1 MKQWRYW
8 RQSYNMYNQRYLG
21 IKGAIEGEKDEKATM
36 EYLVA
41 VCSTNDLDYPVVEAS
56 DVQLCNA

>member
-1 MKQWRYW
+1 
-8 RQSYNMYNQRYLG
+8 MYNQRYLG

-41 VCSTNDLDYPVVEAS
+41 VCSTNDLNRPVVEAS
-56 DVQLCNA
+56 DVQICNA